1 MKPYLVLAAIA
12 LAACSPG
19 DGRPAGN
26 EESKTYAIEGFD
38 SVSAETGI
46 VLILKQGP
54 FSISA
59 QSQRGDLSRLHVDLR
74 GSELNVS
81 ADSMLTMGIQPTY
94 TVTLTGLKFYGP
106 HGVAHAERERG
117 GLLARHAVRR
127 RDDDLRSQ
135 QRRAARD
142 PRRIGTIADGRVG
155 RRAGRAAELPQSQIR
170 LAHSLGVGGI
180 EGAACD
186 WAVVFVPNR
195 PYAIALMTNFIGDGA
210 DDAMA
215 KISKLAYDYF
225 ARLARSSEF
234 GARVPLELLPKK
246 QN

>member
-94 TVTLTGLKFYGP
+94 TVTLSAPKWTAIKANAGVDVTADTLTVESLDVEASTGVQMKLSGACREIDIDANTGASVDASGLKCAAATVKAMGGAHVGAFATEKLDAK
-106 HGVAHAERERG
+106 AHAG
-117 GLLARHAVRR
+117 AVI
-127 RDDDLRSQ
+127 DISGNPPMVEKENDIS
-135 QRRAARD
+135 
-142 PRRIGTIADGRVG
+142 
-155 RRAGRAAELPQSQIR
+155 
-170 LAHSLGVGGI
+170 GVI
-180 EGAACD
+180 N
-186 WAVVFVPNR
+186 VN
-195 PYAIALMTNFIGDGA
+195 
-210 DDAMA
+210 
-215 KISKLAYDYF
+215 
-225 ARLARSSEF
+225 
-234 GARVPLELLPKK
+234 
-246 QN
+246 